1 MKSLPSRATSLLVA
15 LASASLL
22 VACTVNADDQAPP
35 GDDPQPAAA
44 VETTAQPAAVAAEPE
59 PAAEAPATT
68 ESEQP
73 TQATQPAAVEA
84 VPEPPNRPAAEVQIQ
99 ANTPRKDTAQPM
111 ASATLQRALAKAF
124 YTFGEFATLDLPPN
138 LIVAW
143 GIGAPR
149 GAYVTT
155 ASIWTATSQ
164 GAQALADTELLSG
177 GTLRSDEAIRL
188 VQGATADR
196 AWLEAIGDA
205 GAHGVTYDLL
215 LWNGRQLLP
224 VVGHFSSA
232 PGNVVAPGAAAELH
246 DLNGDGDPELV
257 IDRTD
262 AFLFFYTSQIWHA
275 DAAVLRRVGDEFH
288 EVVLSLPPAT
298 VGDEA
303 LAGARAS
310 LAFAA
315 AGWWP
320 YALEHAEA
328 ALELAPDN
336 EQLAWNLIVIRERAG
351 AALREAER
359 NPIPWLGQLLAGDW
373 GGTVEEL
380 RTFPH
385 LRWLEL
391 DFILRDTPLEGLESA
406 VGLLVE
412 QRTAAALTA
421 ADHLPVQHT
430 APAYLMAGL
439 ARWWLGEGMMPTAI
453 ELVEAIPGYWNE
465 TTVFDLLF
473 ATGYRGG

>member
-1 MKSLPSRATSLLVA
+1 MKSLLFRATSLLVA

-44 VETTAQPAAVAAEPE
+44 VETTAQPAAVAAKPE
-59 PAAEAPATT
+59 PASESPATT

-73 TQATQPAAVEA
+73 TQATQPATVEA
-84 VPEPPNRPAAEVQIQ
+84 VPEPPNRPAAELQIR

-149 GAYVTT
+149 GAYVIT

-164 GAQALADTELLSG
+164 GAQALDDTELLSG

-196 AWLEAIGDA
+196 AWLEAIGVA

-232 PGNVVAPGAAAELH
+232 PGNVVAPGAAAELR

-262 AFLFFYTSQIWHA
+262 AYLFFYTSQIWHA

-303 LAGARAS
+303 LAGARSS

-373 GGTVEEL
+373 GHTVEEL
-380 RTFPH
+380 RAVPH

-391 DFILRDTPLEGLESA
+391 DFILRDTPLEGLESS

-430 APAYLMAGL
+430 APAYLMRGL

-473 ATGYRGG
+473 LIGYRGG